1 MKRGEASYLRMHPER
16 AEQNGLGAG
25 LLDDSD
31 QITAEIRMIA
41 VDQDSMQTRAFDRV
55 LGGLIR
61 PRKPRLKT
69 GNLYHQTQQRSD
81 DFLARENQHVV
92 QQPPNCEGRTQS
104 ATCGP

>member
-1 MKRGEASYLRMHPER
+1 MHPEG
-16 AEQNGLGAG
+16 AEQNRPGAG

-41 VDQDSMQTRAFDRV
+41 VHQDGMQTRAFDRV

-61 PRKPRLKT
+61 PHKPRLKT
-69 GNLYHQTQQRSD
+69 GHLYHQTEQRSD
-81 DFLARENQHVV
+81 DFFARENQHVT
-92 QQPPNCEGRTQS
+92 QQPPNCEGRTQP